1 MNIFSFTAHFDSEE
15 ACRTH
20 FKKERDEIGVVCK
33 ECGHTQH
40 YWIKSR
46 WSYECKNCRSRTSL
60 RSGTIMQTRF
70 AFLLIILTSI
80 SIYFGNAQS
89 PGSSLF
95 PQITDWK
102 LSEPRIWGPHNLY
115 TPINGAADMFLSYN
129 FEEMQAADY
138 STDSNYIS
146 VEVYRHKTPID
157 AFGAYSQER
166 PDRDIYSDIGVQAY
180 SEDTYIHL
188 LANRYYIKI
197 RTANSDDKSR
207 PAMERIAAQQVE
219 MLNKGTSFPK
229 EFAYFPKEGRV
240 PFTERY
246 INENIFG
253 YSFLHSSYEVS
264 YQLNDKSYVLFI
276 LQGSSDENARQMLQE
291 YHKVLEIELIN
302 TKDGY
307 YYIDDRYTGKIHIL
321 KSGKYL
327 ICARGDI
334 SKEASLEML
343 NKIKQG
349 LD

>member
-33 ECGHTQH
+33 ECGHRQH

-95 PQITDWK
+95 PKITDWK
-102 LSEPRIWGPHNLY
+102 LSEPGIWGPHNLY

-207 PAMERIAAQQVE
+207 PAMGCITHLSIAFWFRSPKVSR
-219 MLNKGTSFPK
+219 LSSCSFHHILPPPPHWVFMAIIPTPS
-229 EFAYFPKEGRV
+229 FAAFSIDLIVR
-240 PFTERY
+240 
-246 INENIFG
+246 
-253 YSFLHSSYEVS
+253 
-264 YQLNDKSYVLFI
+264 
-276 LQGSSDENARQMLQE
+276 GSSA
-291 YHKVLEIELIN
+291 
-302 TKDGY
+302 
-307 YYIDDRYTGKIHIL
+307 
-321 KSGKYL
+321 
-327 ICARGDI
+327 
-334 SKEASLEML
+334 
-343 NKIKQG
+343 
-349 LD
+349 